1 MPNIFGL
8 ILTCVIVVIVFSLL
22 LFLIKRYKKC
32 PSDKVM
38 VIYGKV
44 GSNKDGSTRSAKCI
58 HGGAA
63 FIWPVIQSYEF
74 LDLTPMSISV
84 DLENALSRQNIR
96 INVPSRFTVGV
107 STEPGVMQNAAE
119 RLLGLKLQEIQEL
132 AKDIIFG
139 QLRLVIAT
147 MDIEEINTDRDKFLE
162 AVSRNVEGELK
173 KIGLRLINVNVTDIS
188 DESGYIDALGKEAAA
203 KAIND
208 AKKNVAEKDRDGSIG
223 EAQARRDQRIQ
234 VAQADASAIQGEN
247 SSKVEVA
254 MSNAQ
259 RREKEAEATRIATAA
274 EKIAAAQALEE
285 AYAAE
290 QKAEAARAQREKATQ
305 EADVIVKTE
314 IDKRRREL
322 EAEAEAEQIRRRA
335 KGEADAILAKMQAEA
350 QGAQEIL
357 VKQADGL
364 RQIVAAAGG
373 DADHAVRLMLADKME
388 ELMRIQVDA
397 VKGIKID
404 KVTVW
409 DGGEQKDG
417 KTATAGFVSGLMK
430 SIPPMNEMF
439 DMAGMELP
447 RFLGKNKEEPAAP
460 PAPAAEPAPYV
471 RQRAQHR
478 SVDPIDD
485 FAAGDIAPEAT
496 THDSDYVGSRG
507 MGGRSYRRSREQ
519 GEQLRR
525 DLHYG
530 QYLEIPKGRRDIFVS
545 RERKSRRRSLIA
557 CIVVLAILAV
567 VVFFLW
573 EFMSNTWGSVR

>member
-1 MPNIFGL
+1 MFDSIFGM
-8 ILTCVIVVIVFSLL
+8 ILVCVIVLIVFSLL
-22 LFLIKRYKKC
+22 VFIIKRYKKC
-32 PSDKVM
+32 PSDRVM

-44 GSNKDGSTRSAKCI
+44 GSNKDGTTRSAKCI

-63 FIWPVIQSYEF
+63 FIWPVIQAYEF

-208 AKKNVAEKDRDGSIG
+208 AKKNVAERDRDGSIG
-223 EAQARRDQRIQ
+223 EANARKDQRVQ
-234 VAQADASAIQGEN
+234 VAQADATAIQGEN
-247 SSKVEVA
+247 AAKVEVA

-290 QKAEAARAQREKATQ
+290 QKAEEARAQREKATQ
-305 EADVIVKTE
+305 EADVIVRTE
-314 IDKRRREL
+314 IDKRRMEL
-322 EAEAEAEQIRRRA
+322 EAEAEAEQIRRKAR
-335 KGEADAILAKMQAEA
+335 GEADAILAKMQAEA

-357 VKQADGL
+357 LKQADGL
-364 RQIVAAAGG
+364 RQIVSAAGG
-373 DADHAVRLMLADKME
+373 DADSAVRLMLADKME

-397 VKGIKID
+397 VKNIKID

-409 DGGEQKDG
+409 DGGEGRDG

-447 RFLGKNKEEPAAP
+447 KFLGSEKKPPEAPAAP
-460 PAPAAEPAPYV
+460 ETPAPEAPQAAEAPAA
-471 RQRAQHR
+471 Q
-478 SVDPIDD
+478 
-485 FAAGDIAPEAT
+485 
-496 THDSDYVGSRG
+496 
-507 MGGRSYRRSREQ
+507 
-519 GEQLRR
+519 
-525 DLHYG
+525 
-530 QYLEIPKGRRDIFVS
+530 
-545 RERKSRRRSLIA
+545 
-557 CIVVLAILAV
+557 
-567 VVFFLW
+567 
-573 EFMSNTWGSVR
+573 

>member
-1 MPNIFGL
+1 
-8 ILTCVIVVIVFSLL
+8 
-22 LFLIKRYKKC
+22 
-32 PSDKVM
+32 
-38 VIYGKV
+38 
-44 GSNKDGSTRSAKCI
+44 
-58 HGGAA
+58 
-63 FIWPVIQSYEF
+63 
-74 LDLTPMSISV
+74 
-84 DLENALSRQNIR
+84 
-96 INVPSRFTVGV
+96 
-107 STEPGVMQNAAE
+107 
-119 RLLGLKLQEIQEL
+119 
-132 AKDIIFG
+132 
-139 QLRLVIAT
+139 

-254 MSNAQ
+254 MSN
-259 RREKEAEATRIATAA
+259 
-274 EKIAAAQALEE
+274 
-285 AYAAE
+285 
-290 QKAEAARAQREKATQ
+290 AQREKATQ

-460 PAPAAEPAPYV
+460 PAPAAEPGAP
-471 RQRAQHR
+471 AEE
-478 SVDPIDD
+478 S
-485 FAAGDIAPEAT
+485 
-496 THDSDYVGSRG
+496 
-507 MGGRSYRRSREQ
+507 
-519 GEQLRR
+519 
-525 DLHYG
+525 
-530 QYLEIPKGRRDIFVS
+530 
-545 RERKSRRRSLIA
+545 
-557 CIVVLAILAV
+557 
-567 VVFFLW
+567 
-573 EFMSNTWGSVR
+573 

>member
-1 MPNIFGL
+1 MFDNIFGM
-8 ILTCVIVVIVFSLL
+8 ILVCVIVLIVFSLL
-22 LFLIKRYKKC
+22 VFIIKRYKKC
-32 PSDKVM
+32 PSDRVM

-63 FIWPVIQSYEF
+63 FIWPVIQAYEF

-208 AKKNVAEKDRDGSIG
+208 AKKNVAERDRDGSIG
-223 EAQARRDQRIQ
+223 EANARKDQRVQ
-234 VAQADASAIQGEN
+234 VAQADATAIQGEN
-247 SSKVEVA
+247 AAKVEVA

-290 QKAEAARAQREKATQ
+290 QKAEEARAQREKATQ
-305 EADVIVKTE
+305 EADVIVRTE
-314 IDKRRREL
+314 IDKRRMEL
-322 EAEAEAEQIRRRA
+322 EAEAEAEQIRRKAR
-335 KGEADAILAKMQAEA
+335 GEADAILAKMQAEA

-357 VKQADGL
+357 LKQADGL
-364 RQIVAAAGG
+364 RQIVSAAGG
-373 DADHAVRLMLADKME
+373 DADSAVRLMLADKME

-397 VKGIKID
+397 VKNIRID

-409 DGGEQKDG
+409 DGGEGKDG

-439 DMAGMELP
+439 DMAGMQLP
-447 RFLGKNKEEPAAP
+447 QFLGTKKADEAAP
-460 PAPAAEPAPYV
+460 AQPEAPK
-471 RQRAQHR
+471 
-478 SVDPIDD
+478 
-485 FAAGDIAPEAT
+485 APEAP
-496 THDSDYVGSRG
+496 RAAEAPAEAA
-507 MGGRSYRRSREQ
+507 EQ
-519 GEQLRR
+519 
-525 DLHYG
+525 
-530 QYLEIPKGRRDIFVS
+530 
-545 RERKSRRRSLIA
+545 
-557 CIVVLAILAV
+557 
-567 VVFFLW
+567 
-573 EFMSNTWGSVR
+573 

>member
-1 MPNIFGL
+1 MFDSIFGM
-8 ILTCVIVVIVFSLL
+8 ILVCVIVLIVFSLL
-22 LFLIKRYKKC
+22 VFIIKRYKKC
-32 PSDKVM
+32 PSDRVM

-44 GSNKDGSTRSAKCI
+44 GSNKDGTTRSAKCI

-63 FIWPVIQSYEF
+63 FIWPVIQAYEF

-208 AKKNVAEKDRDGSIG
+208 AKKNVAERDRDGSIG
-223 EAQARRDQRIQ
+223 EANARKDQRVQ
-234 VAQADASAIQGEN
+234 VAQADATAIQGEN
-247 SSKVEVA
+247 AAKVEVA

-290 QKAEAARAQREKATQ
+290 QKAEEARAQREKATQ
-305 EADVIVKTE
+305 EADVIVRTE
-314 IDKRRREL
+314 IDKRRMEL
-322 EAEAEAEQIRRRA
+322 EAEAEAEQIRRKAR
-335 KGEADAILAKMQAEA
+335 GEADAILAKMQAEA

-357 VKQADGL
+357 LKQADGL
-364 RQIVAAAGG
+364 RQIVSAAGG
-373 DADHAVRLMLADKME
+373 DADSAVRLMLADKME

-397 VKGIKID
+397 VKNIKID

-409 DGGEQKDG
+409 DGGDGRDG

-439 DMAGMELP
+439 DMAGMQLP
-447 RFLGKNKEEPAAP
+447 QFLGTSKAGEAAP
-460 PAPAAEPAPYV
+460 AQPEAPK
-471 RQRAQHR
+471 
-478 SVDPIDD
+478 
-485 FAAGDIAPEAT
+485 APEAP
-496 THDSDYVGSRG
+496 RAAEAPAEAA
-507 MGGRSYRRSREQ
+507 EQ
-519 GEQLRR
+519 
-525 DLHYG
+525 
-530 QYLEIPKGRRDIFVS
+530 
-545 RERKSRRRSLIA
+545 
-557 CIVVLAILAV
+557 
-567 VVFFLW
+567 
-573 EFMSNTWGSVR
+573 

>member
-1 MPNIFGL
+1 MPFPFNLIFPCIIAL
-8 ILTCVIVVIVFSLL
+8 LVFSIL
-22 LFLIKRYKKC
+22 LFLLKRYKKC

-44 GSNKDGSTRSAKCI
+44 GSNKDGSARSAKCI

-63 FIWPVIQSYEF
+63 FVWPVIQAYEF
-74 LDLTPMSISV
+74 LDLTPLSISV

-96 INVPSRFTVGV
+96 INVPSRFTVGI

-119 RLLGLKLQEIQEL
+119 RLLGLRLQEIQEL

-208 AKKNVAEKDRDGSIG
+208 AKKNVAERDRDGSIG
-223 EAQARRDQRIQ
+223 EANARKDQRVH
-234 VAQADASAIQGEN
+234 VAH
-247 SSKVEVA
+247 KVEVA

-290 QKAEAARAQREKATQ
+290 QKAEEARAQREKATQ
-305 EADVIVKTE
+305 EADVIVRTE
-314 IDKRRREL
+314 IDKRRMEL
-322 EAEAEAEQIRRRA
+322 EAEAEAEQIRRKAR
-335 KGEADAILAKMQAEA
+335 GEADAILAKMQAEA

-357 VKQADGL
+357 LKQADGL
-364 RQIVAAAGG
+364 RQIVSAAGG
-373 DADHAVRLMLADKME
+373 NADSAVRLMLADKME

-397 VKGIKID
+397 VKNIKID

-409 DGGEQKDG
+409 DGGEGRDG

-439 DMAGMELP
+439 DMAGMQLP
-447 RFLGKNKEEPAAP
+447 QFLGTSKADGAAP
-460 PAPAAEPAPYV
+460 AQPEAPK
-471 RQRAQHR
+471 
-478 SVDPIDD
+478 
-485 FAAGDIAPEAT
+485 APEAP
-496 THDSDYVGSRG
+496 RAAEAPAEAA
-507 MGGRSYRRSREQ
+507 EQ
-519 GEQLRR
+519 
-525 DLHYG
+525 
-530 QYLEIPKGRRDIFVS
+530 
-545 RERKSRRRSLIA
+545 
-557 CIVVLAILAV
+557 
-567 VVFFLW
+567 
-573 EFMSNTWGSVR
+573 

>member
-1 MPNIFGL
+1 MFDSIFGM
-8 ILTCVIVVIVFSLL
+8 ILVCVIVLIVFSLL
-22 LFLIKRYKKC
+22 VFIIKRYKKC
-32 PSDKVM
+32 PSDRVM

-44 GSNKDGSTRSAKCI
+44 GSNKDGTTRSAKCI

-63 FIWPVIQSYEF
+63 FIWPVIQAYEF

-119 RLLGLKLQEIQEL
+119 RLLGLKLAEIQEL

-188 DESGYIDALGKEAAA
+188 DECGYIDALGKEAAA

-208 AKKNVAEKDRDGSIG
+208 AKKNVAERDRDGSIG
-223 EAQARRDQRIQ
+223 EANARKDQRVQ
-234 VAQADASAIQGEN
+234 VAQADATAIQGEN
-247 SSKVEVA
+247 AAKVEVA

-290 QKAEAARAQREKATQ
+290 QKAEEARAQREKATQ
-305 EADVIVKTE
+305 EADVIVRTE
-314 IDKRRREL
+314 IDKRRMEL
-322 EAEAEAEQIRRRA
+322 EAEAEAEQIRRKAR
-335 KGEADAILAKMQAEA
+335 GEADAILAKMQAEA

-357 VKQADGL
+357 LKQADGL
-364 RQIVAAAGG
+364 RQIVSAAGG
-373 DADHAVRLMLADKME
+373 DADSAVRLMLADKME

-397 VKGIKID
+397 VKNIKID

-409 DGGEQKDG
+409 DGGEGRDG

-439 DMAGMELP
+439 DMAGMQLP
-447 RFLGKNKEEPAAP
+447 QFLGTSKAGGAAP
-460 PAPAAEPAPYV
+460 AQPEAPK
-471 RQRAQHR
+471 
-478 SVDPIDD
+478 
-485 FAAGDIAPEAT
+485 APEAP
-496 THDSDYVGSRG
+496 RAAEEAA
-507 MGGRSYRRSREQ
+507 EQ
-519 GEQLRR
+519 
-525 DLHYG
+525 
-530 QYLEIPKGRRDIFVS
+530 
-545 RERKSRRRSLIA
+545 
-557 CIVVLAILAV
+557 
-567 VVFFLW
+567 
-573 EFMSNTWGSVR
+573 

>member
-1 MPNIFGL
+1 MFGL
-8 ILTCVIVVIVFSLL
+8 LDSLFGLMLTCVIVVIIFSLL
-22 LFLIKRYKKC
+22 VFIIKRYKKC
-32 PSDKVM
+32 PSDRVM

-44 GSNKDGSTRSAKCI
+44 GSNKDGTTRSAKCI

-63 FIWPVIQSYEF
+63 FIWPVIQAYEF

-208 AKKNVAEKDRDGSIG
+208 AKKNVAERDRDGSIG
-223 EAQARRDQRIQ
+223 EANARKDQRVQ
-234 VAQADASAIQGEN
+234 VAQADATAIQGEN
-247 SSKVEVA
+247 AAKVEVA

-290 QKAEAARAQREKATQ
+290 QKAEEARAQREKATQ
-305 EADVIVKTE
+305 EADVIVRTE
-314 IDKRRREL
+314 IDKRRMEL
-322 EAEAEAEQIRRRA
+322 EAEAEAEQIRRKAR
-335 KGEADAILAKMQAEA
+335 GEADAILAKMQAEA

-357 VKQADGL
+357 LKQADGL
-364 RQIVAAAGG
+364 RQIVSAAGG
-373 DADHAVRLMLADKME
+373 DADSAVRLMLADKME

-397 VKGIKID
+397 VKNIKID

-409 DGGEQKDG
+409 DGGEGRDG

-439 DMAGMELP
+439 DMAGMQLP
-447 RFLGKNKEEPAAP
+447 QFLGTSKAGGAAP
-460 PAPAAEPAPYV
+460 AQPEAPK
-471 RQRAQHR
+471 
-478 SVDPIDD
+478 
-485 FAAGDIAPEAT
+485 APEAP
-496 THDSDYVGSRG
+496 RAAEAPAEAA
-507 MGGRSYRRSREQ
+507 EQ
-519 GEQLRR
+519 
-525 DLHYG
+525 
-530 QYLEIPKGRRDIFVS
+530 
-545 RERKSRRRSLIA
+545 
-557 CIVVLAILAV
+557 
-567 VVFFLW
+567 
-573 EFMSNTWGSVR
+573 